1 MLPEMQQALRQYADL
16 AVQVGLNLRAG
27 QRLIVRA
34 PLQTAPLVRLI
45 AASAYRAGASLVDV
59 QWRDDEL
66 TLIRFQ
72 EAPRDSFEQ
81 FPSWQAQALLEA
93 AERGDAFLSIV
104 ADNPDLLKGQDPAL
118 VGIAQKT
125 AARQYQPFQRLMARN
140 ATNWL
145 VISAPIESWAAKVF
159 PHEPPEQRETRLWEA
174 IFRVCRLGQADP
186 VAAWQAHVERLV
198 ATSDYLN
205 HRRYAAL
212 KYRAPGTDL
221 TIGLPDGHHWAS
233 GRVTSENGIAFIP
246 NMPTE
251 EVFTLPHRGQASG
264 VVSSTRPLSLDGAL
278 IDDFSLTFAEGRVV
292 DVRAR
297 SGESHL
303 RRLIETDE
311 GAGRLGEVAL
321 VPHSSPIAQSGL
333 LFYNTLFDEN
343 AASHLALGRAYRFSL
358 AGGEALSEEQ
368 FGAAGGNTSLI
379 HTDFMIGSGQMD
391 VDGVRQ
397 DGAAE
402 PLMRAG
408 EWAFEL

>member
-16 AVQVGLNLRAG
+16 AVRVGLNLRAG

-81 FPSWQAQALLEA
+81 FPSWQAQALLES

-104 ADNPDLLKGQDPAL
+104 ADDPDLLKGQDPAL

-145 VISAPIESWAAKVF
+145 VISAPIESWAAKIF

-174 IFRVCRLGQADP
+174 IFRVCRIGQADP

-221 TIGLPDGHHWAS
+221 TIGLPDGHRWAS

-251 EVFTLPHRGQASG
+251 EVFTLPHRGQVSG

-368 FGAAGGNTSLI
+368 FGQAGGNTSLI

-397 DGAAE
+397 DGTVE

>member
-1 MLPEMQQALRQYADL
+1 MQQALRQYADL
-16 AVQVGLNLRAG
+16 AVRVGLNLRAG

-81 FPSWQAQALLEA
+81 FPSWQAQALLES

-104 ADNPDLLKGQDPAL
+104 ADDPDLLKGQDPAL

-145 VISAPIESWAAKVF
+145 VISAPIESWAAKIF

-174 IFRVCRLGQADP
+174 IFRVCRIGQADP

-221 TIGLPDGHHWAS
+221 TIGLPDGHRWAS

-251 EVFTLPHRGQASG
+251 EVFTLPHRGQVSG

-368 FGAAGGNTSLI
+368 FGQAGGNTSLI

-397 DGAAE
+397 DGTVE